1 MSFFLIIISRF
12 SFCVLSL
19 YCRPNLNNAIK
30 MIIVVISLVL
40 LGKFVVYLVESSSFI
55 FSELYAEWNDNAGE
69 MPCPRNPQRT
79 VWPTLTDIDVG

>member
-1 MSFFLIIISRF
+1 MRHVCHFIFFIISRF

-55 FSELYAEWNDNAGE
+55 FSELGWFWYAEWYDNAGE
-69 MPCPRNPQRT
+69 LPYPRY
-79 VWPTLTDIDVG
+79 LH